1 VRTTAARLSPSG
13 IAYVVPSAARR
24 LRRALDSAGIGGDE
38 TLLHIPS
45 VPDGRHLVP
54 LGTAAERYALSG
66 QLPMSELKRRAAGA
80 ALRLPRLAELGPT
93 GAVHRRSRA
102 AALGQWLFELG
113 EQRLAPGSLLVGMS
127 GAGDAAVVHRFPAS
141 RSRADAVAKISPRA
155 RRELYALREIAP
167 GAGVAGA
174 RVPGVLAAGELGSL
188 PFVLQSALSG
198 RNAALLVQRRKVSAR
213 RVQEELADWLDRWAR
228 ATATTRVLGPDHLE
242 RFVLGPAAELGHRLP
257 ASYLERLRRL
267 CARAAGKTCPVV
279 PCHGDLTLAN
289 VMLDY
294 EGSLGVVDW
303 EHAVGDS
310 LPLLDFFYSA
320 ADSVAAENAYAD
332 RVEAMAS
339 CFASDGVHASV
350 VGMLLRR
357 LAAALSID
365 RTVQEFCFHACWLHH
380 SANETRRSPAYPG
393 PFMAIL
399 RMIAADDR
407 RFSLPDSTR

>member
-1 VRTTAARLSPSG
+1 MRTTAARLSPSG

-24 LRRALDSAGIGGDE
+24 LRRALDSAGIGGGE

-66 QLPMSELKRRAAGA
+66 QLPMSELKRLAAGA
-80 ALRLPRLAELGPT
+80 ALRLSRLAELGPT
-93 GAVHRRSRA
+93 GAVHRRSHVA
-102 AALGQWLFELG
+102 VLGQWLFELG
-113 EQRLAPGSLLVGMS
+113 EQRLVPGSLLVGMS
-127 GAGDAAVVHRFPAS
+127 GAGDAAVVHRFPAKQ
-141 RSRADAVAKISPRA
+141 SRADAVAKISPRA

-167 GAGVAGA
+167 GASVAGA
-174 RVPGVLAAGELGSL
+174 RVPSVLAAGELGSL
-188 PFVLQSALSG
+188 PFILQSALSG
-198 RNAALLVQRRKVSAR
+198 RNAALLVQRRRVSAG
-213 RVQEELADWLDRWAR
+213 RVQEELADWLDHWAR
-228 ATATTRVLGPDHLE
+228 STATTRVLGPDHLE

-257 ASYLERLRRL
+257 VSYLERLRRL

-289 VMLDY
+289 VMLDC

-303 EHAVGDS
+303 EHAVGDA

-350 VGMLLRR
+350 VGTLLRR

-365 RTVQEFCFHACWLHH
+365 RTVQEICFHACWLHH

-399 RMIAADDR
+399 RMIAAEEG